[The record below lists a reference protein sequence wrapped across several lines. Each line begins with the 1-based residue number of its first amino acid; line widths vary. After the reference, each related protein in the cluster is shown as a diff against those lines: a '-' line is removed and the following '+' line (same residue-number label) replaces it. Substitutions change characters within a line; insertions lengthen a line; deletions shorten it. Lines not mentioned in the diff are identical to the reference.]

1 MNKPAYHVK
10 NLKIFR
16 GMEGQ
21 GFNAMLYFGER
32 RLGLVM
38 DDASGGPVVLELSP
52 ADRSALDEYVQS
64 LPDITCS
71 FDDPDT
77 GKPATL
83 KPSADWFVSNLVNR
97 TDRLKQIKKILKKP
111 TMLVV
116 LDKGEVFKIEYTV
129 EVNAKTLTDYQKKYP
144 DHLIFN
150 GLTDDQIIDALD
162 SHGLC

>member
-21 GFNAMLYFGER
+21 GFNATLYLGKQ
-32 RLGLVM
+32 RLGTVI

-64 LPDITCS
+64 LPDIPCT
-71 FDDPDT
+71 FNDPDT

-83 KPSADWFVSNLVNR
+83 KPSADWFVSKLVNR

-111 TMLVV
+111 DMLVV
-116 LDKGEVFKIEYTV
+116 LDENVVYPIEYTR
-129 EVNAKTLTDYQKKYP
+129 EVDAKTLTDYQKEYP
-144 DHLIFN
+144 DHVVFN
-150 GLTDDQIIDALD
+150 GLADDQIIDALE
-162 SHGLC
+162 SHGFC

>member
-21 GFNAMLYFGER
+21 GFNATLYLGKQ
-32 RLGLVM
+32 RLGTVI

-64 LPDITCS
+64 LPDITCT
-71 FDDPDT
+71 FNDPDT

-116 LDKGEVFKIEYTV
+116 LKNGEIFKIEYTR
-129 EVNAKTLTDYQKKYP
+129 EVDAKTLTDYQKTYP
-144 DHLIFN
+144 DHFVFN
-150 GLTDDQIIDALD
+150 GLTDDQIIDALE
-162 SHGLC
+162 SHGL

>member
-1 MNKPAYHVK
+1 MRNPTYHVK

-21 GFNAMLYFGER
+21 GFNATLYLGKQ
-32 RLGLVM
+32 RLGTVI
-38 DDASGGPVVLELSP
+38 DDASGGPVVFNLSP
-52 ADRSALDEYVQS
+52 EDRNALDEYVQS
-64 LPDITCS
+64 LPDITCT
-71 FDDPDT
+71 FNDPDT

-83 KPSADWFVSNLVNR
+83 KPSADLFVSKLVNR

-116 LDKGEVFKIEYTV
+116 LDKGDVFKIEYMR
-129 EVNAKTLTDYQKKYP
+129 EVNAKILTDYQKTYP
-144 DHLIFN
+144 DHFVFN
-150 GLTDDQIIDALD
+150 GLTDDEIIDALE